1 MNYTVLGS
9 GGFIGSR
16 LVQRIRNSGED
27 VYAPIRGDE
36 EIFDRD
42 LGLVVYAIGLTAD
55 FRQRPYD
62 TAEAHIC
69 YLSKILQK
77 AQFSSLTYLS
87 STRVYN
93 GAETGQETE
102 TLKVIPTADGLYNL
116 TKLTGEALCLQSGC
130 GKVAR
135 LSNIVGDG
143 ASESFVSELISE
155 AETGSVKLRSAV
167 TSAKD
172 YLLVDDA
179 ISALLAIV
187 LCGEVRI
194 YNVASGKNISTA
206 EILDA
211 LSMRFK
217 FKVDIAEHDT
227 EFTFPVI
234 DVMNIRKLLTWEPQ
248 LVTTW
253 IKETQLINRSIR

>member
-16 LVQRIRNSGED
+16 LVQRLRDSGEE
-27 VYAPIRGDE
+27 VYAPNRGDD
-36 EIFDRD
+36 EIFNRE

-69 YLSKILQK
+69 YLSKILQN

-93 GAETGQETE
+93 GADTGQETE
-102 TLKVIPTADGLYNL
+102 TLKVMPTADVLYNL

-130 GKVAR
+130 GNVAR
-135 LSNIVGDG
+135 LSNIVGER
-143 ASESFVSELISE
+143 ASESFVSQLIAE
-155 AETGSVKLRSAV
+155 AKTGRIKLRSTV

-179 ISALLAIV
+179 ISALVAIASS
-187 LCGEVRI
+187 GEARI
-194 YNVASGKNISTA
+194 YNVASGINISTA
-206 EILDA
+206 EILEA
-211 LSMRFK
+211 LSKRFK
-217 FKVDIAEHDT
+217 FKVDVSEADVA
-227 EFTFPVI
+227 FTFPVI
-234 DVMNIRKLLTWEPQ
+234 DVASVSKLLSWEPQ
-248 LVTTW
+248 LVTSW
-253 IKETQLINRSIR
+253 IKEAQV